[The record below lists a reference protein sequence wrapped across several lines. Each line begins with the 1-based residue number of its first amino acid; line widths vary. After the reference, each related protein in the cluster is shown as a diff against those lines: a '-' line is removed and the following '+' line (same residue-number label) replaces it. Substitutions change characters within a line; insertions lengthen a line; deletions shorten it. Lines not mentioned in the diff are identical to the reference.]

1 MKHLV
6 GLLIRTK
13 DWCKNNKP
21 LALILA
27 GFVLFVY
34 LFNVPMMKSIELVY
48 LGDNYK
54 EAQIDKKLSQPEYKA
69 KIDHASKIQA
79 DVEKMTHSINN
90 DTTQKEYNKSFSEVS
105 DMRSQKSSEYDN
117 FYRENEAYLKDSNLP
132 KSLKYN

>member
-34 LFNVPMMKSIELVY
+34 LFNVPIMKSVELVY

-69 KIDHASKIQA
+69 KIDHASKMQA
-79 DVEKMTHSINN
+79 EVEKMTHSIDN
-90 DTTQKEYNKSFSEVS
+90 DTTQKEYNKSFSEVR

>member
-21 LALILA
+21 LALILV

-34 LFNVPMMKSIELVY
+34 LFNVPIMKSIESVY

-54 EAQIDKKLSQPEYKA
+54 EAQIDKKLSQPKYKA
-69 KIDHASKIQA
+69 KIDHASKMKA
-79 DVEKMTHSINN
+79 DVEKMTHSIDN
-90 DTTQKEYNKSFSEVS
+90 DTTQKEYNKSFSEIS
-105 DMRSQKSSEYDN
+105 DMRSQKSSEYDS

>member
-21 LALILA
+21 LALILV

-34 LFNVPMMKSIELVY
+34 LFNVPIMKSIESVY